1 MAFLEKILL
10 FQFFRQNNFLK
21 IISEEELSDNEE
33 NEKKNYD
40 DAEDSGNG
48 ESWKSI
54 TSKSNQDKYSYSQC
68 SAWTKTTSAA
78 YLI

>member
-48 ESWKSI
+48 ES
-54 TSKSNQDKYSYSQC
+54 
-68 SAWTKTTSAA
+68 
-78 YLI
+78 